1 MTPEEEL
8 QNLRETL
15 MILEVIIQAIDRRE
29 EVFQVIEKTESY
41 EETLAAL
48 KELLGVGD
56 LRAHVVLD
64 MQVRRFTVS
73 ERRKVEEQIAQ
84 LKQEINDK
92 G

>member
-1 MTPEEEL
+1 MTPEEEP

-29 EVFQVIEKTESY
+29 EVFQAIENTESFV
-41 EETLAAL
+41 ETVAAL

-56 LRAHVVLD
+56 IRAHVVLD
-64 MQVRRFTVS
+64 MQVRRFTLS
-73 ERRKVEEQIAQ
+73 ERRKVEEQIAL
-84 LKQEINDK
+84 LKQEMNDK